1 MIYLCAMLLGVCS
14 IQTPIIQYKHT
25 TAADSTDIRAATI
38 EIFGVLLINVIVVL
52 LVPVASSFS
61 SS

>member
-1 MIYLCAMLLGVCS
+1 MLWFRVFAVSRLPLFS
-14 IQTPIIQYKHT
+14 TNISTA
-25 TAADSTDIRAATI
+25 AADSTDIRAITM
-38 EIFGVLLINVIVVL
+38 ELFGVLLINVIVVL